1 MIKLREPFVK
11 LSFILAK
18 QTLLLLKPRKQCMS
32 ATESK
37 KKRGINWKSLKQA
50 AALYPYIKPYQG
62 KFLLGI
68 LFLFLSSAANLAF
81 PKLLGDLV
89 NASKSNNFTQSIENV
104 ALMLMAILI
113 LQATFSYFR
122 IVLFVQVAEKALKAL
137 RQAAYQKML
146 KLPMAFY
153 NSRRVGELTSR
164 INSDIPQLQETFTT
178 TLAEFVR
185 QLVIIGGGISLLL
198 FTSVRLTLFML
209 AILPVVVLTAVAFG
223 RFIRKY
229 SKKLQD
235 EVALS
240 STIMEETLQGI
251 SNVKAYANELYE
263 RTRYNAKTDDVAQIA
278 IKGGYYRA
286 AFASFIILGL
296 FGAVVAV
303 IWQGSLLIAKGELDT
318 GQLFA
323 FVLYSSFIGGS
334 IGGMADVYA
343 RIQKAVG
350 ATESVLAIFDESE
363 EPLNINQNIRKLPIK
378 GNIVFNKVHFAYPSR
393 PDMPV
398 LQNLNMQIKA
408 GERIALVG
416 TSGAGKS
423 TILNLLLRF
432 YSPQSG
438 LISIDNENLQHLDL
452 TAFRKTIAWVPQD
465 ISLFGGTIAENIAYG
480 APGAPFETIVE
491 AAKQAHAHHFIEA
504 FPDAYQTLVGERGI
518 QLSGGQRQRIAI
530 ARAILCNPAILLL
543 DEATSALDS
552 ESEQAVQ
559 QALDALMQNRTS
571 LVIAH
576 RLSTVKNA
584 NNIWVIENGSVAE
597 FGTHE
602 DLTQRENGRFKA
614 LLNMQRLELSPN

>member
-278 IKGGYYRA
+278 IKGVLPSGICQLYNIGFIWCGGGGYLARK
-286 AFASFIILGL
+286 SSNS
-296 FGAVVAV
+296 
-303 IWQGSLLIAKGELDT
+303 QRELDT

-504 FPDAYQTLVGERGI
+504 FRDAYQTLVGERGI